1 MWDLAVRRPLRWGIA
16 GCGKIAEDFAAALT
30 TVPGA
35 HLAAAASS
43 SSGLSSV
50 ARAQVNYTTSLDF
63 AGSLDDAAAGSLHSW
78 S

>member
-35 HLAAAASS
+35 QRTAAASS
-43 SSGLSSV
+43 SGGLSSLE
-50 ARAQVNYTTSLDF
+50 RAQVLDVPAASAS
-63 AGSLDDAAAGSLHSW
+63 AGSARGVLAGM
-78 S
+78 